1 MPCFK
6 PEGTCL
12 IIWVINANILNFAN
26 CKYFLGYSKYV
37 SDCIL
42 IPSWWIATSHSPFRN
57 VTMNCANRAFS
68 HYRKEQSCILID
80 LIKEYQGLK
89 STVMKVIDSV
99 DSASVLKSIW
109 KDHED
114 IRRTLSK
121 VIRFS
126 FEGFKSSLT
135 WD

>member
-1 MPCFK
+1 
-6 PEGTCL
+6 
-12 IIWVINANILNFAN
+12 
-26 CKYFLGYSKYV
+26 
-37 SDCIL
+37 
-42 IPSWWIATSHSPFRN
+42 
-57 VTMNCANRAFS
+57 MNCANRAFS

-135 WD
+135 